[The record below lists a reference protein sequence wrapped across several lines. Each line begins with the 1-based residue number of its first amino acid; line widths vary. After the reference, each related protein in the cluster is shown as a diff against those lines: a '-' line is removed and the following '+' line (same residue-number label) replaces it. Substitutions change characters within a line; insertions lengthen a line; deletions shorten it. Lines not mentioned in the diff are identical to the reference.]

1 MFSQIYIT
9 SNEGATT
16 DILNFPPKYPDW
28 PSRLG
33 NTDLINSDTRAEATP
48 SVLHT
53 HGRRSVALTADAA

>member
-28 PSRLG
+28 PPRWE
-33 NTDLINSDTRAEATP
+33 TLI
-48 SVLHT
+48 
-53 HGRRSVALTADAA
+53 